1 MMLNK
6 QTLIQ
11 YSTVG
16 SAIFILVFLMYPKT
30 RFYLNTNLKGFRHP
44 YPQETDEPFS
54 DIKNR
59 VQRDKIN
66 IQKMC
71 SEYLS
76 SNPEPEK
83 PVINIQIQNMYYV
96 NDKKKLGWCFNA
108 KVCLILTYWF
118 LLE

>member
-1 MMLNK
+1 
-6 QTLIQ
+6 
-11 YSTVG
+11 
-16 SAIFILVFLMYPKT
+16 MYPKT

-44 YPQETDEPFS
+44 YPQETDESFS

-83 PVINIQIQNMYYV
+83 PPKNPKEN
-96 NDKKKLGWCFNA
+96 FE
-108 KVCLILTYWF
+108 KVLSKRPKDS
-118 LLE
+118 